1 MKAEFDKLPRDL
13 EELSALLHEQQAL
26 AHLSAGQ
33 NGEIVKEYENREN
46 EIKARKNEL
55 HKQMAKLD
63 QLRASIAALEKE
75 WRPEITKLVAKV
87 SESFGK
93 FMGGEPPHLPL
104 LISRTR
110 ILFFSFLLFLFFFSF
125 LELQCMGE
133 CKISEDEDFA
143 KWGIQI
149 LVKFRDTEMLQVLTR
164 QRQSGGVSDFF
175 SSSSI

>member
-110 ILFFSFLLFLFFFSF
+110 ILFFSFLLFLFFSSFS
-125 LELQCMGE
+125 LL
-133 CKISEDEDFA
+133 
-143 KWGIQI
+143 
-149 LVKFRDTEMLQVLTR
+149 L
-164 QRQSGGVSDFF
+164 FF
-175 SSSSI
+175 SRAAVHGRMQNLRGRGFRKVGYPDLGQVP